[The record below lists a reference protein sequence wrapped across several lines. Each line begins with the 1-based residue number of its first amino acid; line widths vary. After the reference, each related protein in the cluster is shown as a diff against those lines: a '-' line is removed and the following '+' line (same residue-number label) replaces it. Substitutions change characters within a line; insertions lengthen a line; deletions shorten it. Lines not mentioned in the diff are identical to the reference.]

1 MGLSIRS
8 NTDSLVA
15 QTNINRT
22 SQELS
27 QTFERLSSGL
37 RINSASDDPAGLAL
51 SAKLEADGRIATTAI
66 RNANDGISMAAITD
80 DALTEVGSILSR
92 MLELAT
98 QSSNGTYSTSQRSAL
113 STEFVSL
120 GSEIDR
126 IAKTTQFNNKN
137 LLSATS
143 DTSIQVGLDGGTNS
157 FITLTGIRGTLDAL
171 GLAATGGS
179 ALVYSLI
186 TTSDT
191 GSTYASATAL
201 SAVRNAIDSL
211 TSIRGTIGAAE
222 SRLNRAVGYL
232 QVVRENYIAAANKIR
247 DVDVAEEVANMV
259 RLQVLQQSG
268 VAVLAQA
275 NQTPST
281 VLKLLG

>member
-8 NTDSLVA
+8 NSDSVLA
-15 QTNINRT
+15 QTKLART

-27 QTFERLSSGL
+27 DTFERLSSGL

-51 SAKLEADGRIATTAI
+51 SSKLDADSRIATTAI
-66 RNANDGISMAAITD
+66 RNANDGISMTAVAD
-80 DALTEVGSILSR
+80 DALGEIGTILSR

-113 STEFVSL
+113 SSEFLSL

-126 IAKTTQFNNKN
+126 IAKTTQFNNKM
-137 LLSATS
+137 LLSNSS
-143 DTSIQVGLDGGTNS
+143 DVSIQVGLDGTSTS
-157 FITLTGIRGTLDAL
+157 FITITGVRGTLDAL

-179 ALVYSLI
+179 ALTYSLI

-211 TSIRGTIGAAE
+211 TTIRGTIGAAE
-222 SRLNRAVGYL
+222 SRLNKAVGFL

-247 DVDVAEEVANMV
+247 DVDVAQEVANMV

-275 NQTPST
+275 NQTPTT